1 LIKEM
6 EKKEKFDYVK
16 LLRTAREINDEMI
29 NYWAEKIILECLK
42 VNKPI
47 KDVKICIKGITFR
60 KGVKE
65 LYHSR
70 NLALAKL
77 LMKKGLN
84 VFVYDEL
91 FSRDEVEKM
100 GLRWIEP
107 DEADIVFDCF
117 ELRMMRSI

>member
-1 LIKEM
+1 M